1 MTCHICKALR
11 NLLEAPPK
19 LRNLCRKYCRTCGTR
34 QAPESAPG
42 PARTAPRSLLWL
54 KTMSFAAGEK
64 PCFPAWLGVFAL
76 IFQQSSPPGC
86 RYQLTPCCNALL
98 LHIYVG
104 FLLTKL
110 CWLCLRAQVPH
121 HVFLS
126 PSNPFTAKY
135 VSKNGIWEP
144 VPGLQDKSIQIGS
157 YLDICYL
164 RLYFWFVSLALSLS
178 PSGLR
183 DSSQTH
189 SCSGKTSDFEDLL
202 ESQD

>member
-110 CWLCLRAQVPH
+110 CWLCLRLTRAQENREVCQ
-121 HVFLS
+121 
-126 PSNPFTAKY
+126 
-135 VSKNGIWEP
+135 VSS
-144 VPGLQDKSIQIGS
+144 LLRQSKSILKCSPLGKLAADCLFLTSADAVEKCTKIEHCAS
-157 YLDICYL
+157 
-164 RLYFWFVSLALSLS
+164 VS
-178 PSGLR
+178 
-183 DSSQTH
+183 
-189 SCSGKTSDFEDLL
+189 
-202 ESQD
+202 